1 MEVKYPHVVEGHAVN
16 ALAVVTTQPSYYPS
30 PAQINDPSFGTNQT
44 ESEAVV
50 YVRLQQSSWWTSIT
64 KPFG

>member
-30 PAQINDPSFGTNQT
+30 PAQINDPSLERIKRKARRWFTSGSNK
-44 ESEAVV
+44 
-50 YVRLQQSSWWTSIT
+50 VRGGH
-64 KPFG
+64 P